1 MSAPIGY
8 LKAELYGLPFT
19 FDGYDWTCP
28 EIPEELKIF
37 LDEAVRRLHSE
48 RSRVSI
54 HHHTPLGI
62 RAEKM
67 LEYSL
72 GPSDGWNW
80 KIVEE
85 RASPDW
91 DKPLPPGCID

>member
-19 FDGYDWTCP
+19 FNGNDWTCP

-37 LDEAVRRLHSE
+37 LDYTVSTLHSE
-48 RSRVSI
+48 LSRRGI
-54 HHHTPLGI
+54 HYHTPLGI
-62 RAEKM
+62 RAEMM

-85 RASPDW
+85 RPSPDW
-91 DKPLPPGCID
+91 DKPLPPGWID